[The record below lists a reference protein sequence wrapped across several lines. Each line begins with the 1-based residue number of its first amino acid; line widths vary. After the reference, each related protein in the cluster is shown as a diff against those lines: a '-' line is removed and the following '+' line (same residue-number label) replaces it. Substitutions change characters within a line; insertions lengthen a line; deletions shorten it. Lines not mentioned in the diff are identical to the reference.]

1 MRNIALV
8 SILLKDVQFLS
19 PSSHTLATCHFDRCH
34 DLSWSPVEVL
44 VTAAVHNLRAVAVRR
59 DVHGQKRVHVRTQL
73 QLLEGGQ
80 RGRVLSVLAKI

>member
-1 MRNIALV
+1 M
-8 SILLKDVQFLS
+8 
-19 PSSHTLATCHFDRCH
+19 
-34 DLSWSPVEVL
+34 EVL

-80 RGRVLSVLAKI
+80 RGRVLSVLASRSIA